1 LGIDPDASAEGI
13 KPMNRRQPAKHGS
26 ENAPT
31 ALLRFCLPALLWIAL
46 AATHSF
52 AEDLETVV
60 KLPSTSLA
68 VGEPAEISVFVHN
81 VGSQPL
87 PVRLPDRLTCRLSAD
102 GRDIH
107 AEAHA
112 VDPAADAE
120 APLQPNGFIR
130 RAYRLV
136 IPAELA
142 GPVTLHLDELN
153 APATLFVATEPT
165 GDEALGSHAETT
177 EAPPR
182 EYETYDDLFTLYQPY
197 LANIS
202 PYEPMYFLV
211 GTDPEESKFQVS
223 FKYQF
228 LNADNPL
235 AQSHPWTRG
244 FHFGYTQTSFWD
256 LESDS
261 APFDDTSYKP
271 ELFYVTSNIGLRPPG
286 VRGFFVQTGIQHE
299 SNGRGGP
306 QSRSTNFLYAKPI
319 FIFYNEDWGAG
330 LQVAPKFWLYVNND
344 DETNPDLKDYRGYF
358 DLGLKF
364 GRAEGLVLGSNFR
377 WAREGASIE
386 VDLTYP
392 LHILF
397 FKNLDLY
404 LQLEYVNALAES
416 LLDFRERT
424 EAFRVGFAIVR

>member
-1 LGIDPDASAEGI
+1 
-13 KPMNRRQPAKHGS
+13 M
-26 ENAPT
+26 
-31 ALLRFCLPALLWIAL
+31 ALLRFCLPALLWMAL
-46 AATHSF
+46 GTANAFS
-52 AEDLETVV
+52 EDLEAVV
-60 KLPSTSLA
+60 TLPSTSLHA
-68 VGEPAEISVFVHN
+68 GEPAEFTVFVHN

-87 PVRLPDRLTCRLSAD
+87 PMRLPDRLTGRLSAN
-102 GRDIH
+102 GRDIRVTAQAAAPS
-107 AEAHA
+107 AEGEIS
-112 VDPAADAE
+112 VP
-120 APLQPNGFIR
+120 PGGFAR

-136 IPAELA
+136 IPSELS
-142 GPVTLHLDELN
+142 GPVTLHLEELN
-153 APATLFVATEPT
+153 APATLFVAIEPP
-165 GDEALGSHAETT
+165 AETPPAVAEET
-177 EAPPR
+177 ETPP
-182 EYETYDDLFTLYQPY
+182 EYDSLDDLFTLYQPY

-211 GTDPEESKFQVS
+211 GADPEESKFQVS

-228 LNADNPL
+228 FDADNPL

-271 ELFYVTSNIGLRPPG
+271 ELFYLSSNIGFRPQWT
-286 VRGFFVQTGIQHE
+286 RGFFVQTGIQHE
-299 SNGRGGP
+299 SNGRGGSL
-306 QSRSTNFLYAKPI
+306 SRSTNFLYAKPI
-319 FIFYNEDWGAG
+319 FIFYNENWGAG

-358 DLGLKF
+358 DLELKF
-364 GRAEGLVLGSNFR
+364 GQAEGLVLGSNLR

-392 LHILF
+392 LHVIF

-416 LLDFRERT
+416 LIDFRERT
-424 EAFRVGFAIVR
+424 EAFRVGLAIVR